1 MGRENKKKKRIAFIN
16 QRYGREVNGGSESY
30 TMQMAQHLKAEYEVE
45 VLTSKALTYDKW
57 EDYYE
62 ATAVRCQKK
71 EKQICA
77 ATA

>member
-45 VLTSKALTYDKW
+45 VLTSKALTYDK
-57 EDYYE
+57 
-62 ATAVRCQKK
+62 
-71 EKQICA
+71 
-77 ATA
+77 